1 MLVFAGLMVALRHF
15 RYLVA
20 LASEKHFG
28 RAAKRC
34 NVSQPT
40 LSAAIR
46 QLETELGVPIVE
58 RGQRFQGFTA
68 EGQRALDWA
77 HRILGD
83 CDSLQHELGTLRQGL
98 FGKLRLG
105 VIPSTLPIVPLITGP
120 FYRRH
125 PLVTI
130 TVLSLSSIAIQTGLD
145 EFEIDVGLT
154 YLDNEPLSHV
164 RSMVLYRERYL
175 LLTPAGGPFAGRK
188 SVTWA
193 EAAMLPLCLLTP
205 NMQYRRIVDS
215 IFAQVN
221 CAVTAEIETDSLVN
235 MCAHIRT
242 GHWSTIVPQG
252 LLNLN
257 AFVEGAETI
266 PLTSPDVSHTVG
278 LVAPD
283 REPVSPLAAAMFALA
298 HSLDIQSRM
307 DRSDF
312 AKPSEFIAKAG

>member
-1 MLVFAGLMVALRHF
+1 MVALRHF
-15 RYLVA
+15 RYLTA

-68 EGQRALDWA
+68 EGQRVLDWA
-77 HRILGD
+77 HRILND
-83 CDSLQHELGTLRQGL
+83 CDSLQTELGTLRQGL
-98 FGKLRLG
+98 CGKLRLG
-105 VIPSTLPIVPLITGP
+105 VIPSALPVVPLVTGP

-130 TVLSLSSIAIQTGLD
+130 TVLSQSSIDIQSGLD
-145 EFEIDVGLT
+145 EFEIDAGVT
-154 YLDNEPLSHV
+154 YLDNEPLSGI

-175 LLTPAGGPFAGRK
+175 LLTPRGGPFSGRS
-188 SVTWA
+188 SVGWA
-193 EAAMLPLCLLTP
+193 EAAGLPLCLLTP

-215 IFAQVN
+215 IFRQVD
-221 CAVTAEIETDSLVN
+221 CTVAPEIETDSLVN

-242 GHWSTIVPQG
+242 GLWSTIVPQG
-252 LLNLN
+252 LLNLH
-257 AFVEGAETI
+257 ALVEEAEII
-266 PLTSPDVSHTVG
+266 PLAEPEVSHTVG
-278 LVAPD
+278 LVVPD
-283 REPVSPLAAAMFALA
+283 RDPVSPLAAALFALA
-298 HSLDIQSRM
+298 QGLDL
-307 DRSDF
+307 
-312 AKPSEFIAKAG
+312 PSEIAKGTVPNPAEIAKKADS

>member
-1 MLVFAGLMVALRHF
+1 MVALRHF

-46 QLETELGVPIVE
+46 QLEAELGVPIVE
-58 RGQRFQGFTA
+58 RSQRFQGLTA
-68 EGQRALDWA
+68 EGQRVLDWA

-83 CDSLQHELGTLRQGL
+83 CDALRHELGTLRQGL

-105 VIPSTLPIVPLITGP
+105 VIPSALPIVPLVTGP

-130 TVLSLSSIAIQTGLD
+130 TVLSQSSIAIQSGLED
-145 EFEIDVGLT
+145 FEIDVGLT
-154 YLDNEPLSHV
+154 YLDNEPLTHV
-164 RSMVLYRERYL
+164 RSTALYRERYL
-175 LLTPAGGPFAGRK
+175 LLTPAGGPFTGRK
-188 SVTWA
+188 SVTWV

-215 IFAQVN
+215 IFAEVN
-221 CAVTAEIETDSLVN
+221 CSVTAEIETDSLVN

-252 LLNLN
+252 LLNLS
-257 AFVEGAETI
+257 AFVEGTETF
-266 PLTSPDVSHTVG
+266 PLTAPDVSHTIG

-283 REPVSPLAAAMFALA
+283 REPASPLAAAMFALA
-298 HSLDIQSRM
+298 RSLDIQSRM
-307 DRSDF
+307 TGADF
-312 AKPSEFIAKAG
+312 SKPSEFIARAC